1 MATNIA
7 GLFGNTSKSPMD
19 YQNEMLQGMLV
30 SPGQMGSQ
38 GLLQQV
44 VSQMGNAG
52 AQIGAGVGGL
62 LGGKTSAQVRDSSI
76 NDALQ
81 RVSQGGY
88 ATEFEKMKALSEEFG
103 RMGMGAESQQALDRA
118 TSLQMN
124 ELNIQKAQK
133 DLEQP
138 KYKDFTSIRMVMNAS
153 TGQVEPKE
161 FKETRRLQPDGS
173 YRAEDGGA
181 GTTKD
186 PNVPEKT
193 PAQQERIDRDERN
206 AAKAAGTGAGAQ
218 SFPVPQQQATPG
230 QPIPQQGVGRAQLNQ
245 PQQLEQQYYD
255 QQAEVRRQQKA
266 ADTEAQVDRLQREMP
281 IPPFKS
287 TEAKEAAMAR
297 AVQAGDTTLARRI
310 YQTPPF

>member
-88 ATEFEKMKALSEEFG
+88 TTEFEKMNALSEEFG

-118 TSLQMN
+118 NSLQMN

-133 DLEQP
+133 DLKQP
-138 KYKDFTSIRMVMNAS
+138 EYKDFTSIRMVKNPL
-153 TGQVEPKE
+153 TEQLEPKE
-161 FKETRRLQPDGS
+161 FKETRRLQSDGS
-173 YRAEDGGA
+173 YRAENGAA
-181 GTTKD
+181 GTTED

-193 PAQQERIDRDERN
+193 LAQQERDRRN
-206 AAKAAGTGAGAQ
+206 KAKAAA
-218 SFPVPQQQATPG
+218 S
-230 QPIPQQGVGRAQLNQ
+230 NQ
-245 PQQLEQQYYD
+245 
-255 QQAEVRRQQKA
+255 
-266 ADTEAQVDRLQREMP
+266 
-281 IPPFKS
+281 
-287 TEAKEAAMAR
+287 
-297 AVQAGDTTLARRI
+297 
-310 YQTPPF
+310 

>member
-88 ATEFEKMKALSEEFG
+88 TTEFEKMNALSEEFG

-118 TSLQMN
+118 NSLQMN

-133 DLEQP
+133 DLKQP
-138 KYKDFTSIRMVMNAS
+138 EYKDFTSVRMVMSAS
-153 TGQVEPKE
+153 TGQLEPKE
-161 FKETRRLQPDGS
+161 FKETRRLQADGS
-173 YRAEDGGA
+173 YRAENGAA
-181 GTTKD
+181 GTTED

-193 PAQQERIDRDERN
+193 PAQQERDRRN
-206 AAKAAGTGAGAQ
+206 AAKAAA
-218 SFPVPQQQATPG
+218 S
-230 QPIPQQGVGRAQLNQ
+230 NQ
-245 PQQLEQQYYD
+245 
-255 QQAEVRRQQKA
+255 
-266 ADTEAQVDRLQREMP
+266 
-281 IPPFKS
+281 
-287 TEAKEAAMAR
+287 
-297 AVQAGDTTLARRI
+297 
-310 YQTPPF
+310 

>member
-88 ATEFEKMKALSEEFG
+88 TTEFEKMNALSEEFG

-118 TSLQMN
+118 NSLQMN

-133 DLEQP
+133 DLKQP
-138 KYKDFTSIRMVMNAS
+138 EYKDFTSIRMVKNPL
-153 TGQVEPKE
+153 TEKLEPKE
-161 FKETRRLQPDGS
+161 FKETRRLQSDGS
-173 YRAEDGGA
+173 YRAENGAA
-181 GTTKD
+181 GTTED

-193 PAQQERIDRDERN
+193 PAQQERDRRN
-206 AAKAAGTGAGAQ
+206 AAKAAA
-218 SFPVPQQQATPG
+218 S
-230 QPIPQQGVGRAQLNQ
+230 NQ
-245 PQQLEQQYYD
+245 
-255 QQAEVRRQQKA
+255 
-266 ADTEAQVDRLQREMP
+266 
-281 IPPFKS
+281 
-287 TEAKEAAMAR
+287 
-297 AVQAGDTTLARRI
+297 
-310 YQTPPF
+310 